1 MSTNPPNIHQAAQ
14 ALMSAVVD
22 RQFESLPRLSLA
34 YREATIVAV
43 QGQDYWKLGHES
55 VSLEAMTDIIGKTEY
70 IATSTAAELALVIE
84 SFPVN
89 LSLAFRLVQNE
100 ACPTDLLIDKLVVS
114 EPKLDFTN
122 KLRTFM
128 HELANKDANS
138 ADKLLSHVLSAQ
150 GPDSVQLQLR
160 ENLDYIFATL
170 QAIGTPSKRL
180 AGEFESLDHVLAH
193 ALLGL
198 VDKGT
203 QDPMS
208 YETLAILYSC
218 GCKAVCRVAMLEDVL
233 HFYRDSLIDNTKA
246 WKVVADAKVPL
257 PVSFVAFQCNKAG
270 TALSTSSEGER
281 MGFVFYQ
288 YLAGRRMPFQSCLPI
303 TNSTKQAKEL
313 FTGLSFAYSA
323 AERHGM
329 DTEERLIP
337 LLSYLEQNIK
347 SKELFVTLAL
357 ESSIPGKTFSSIP
370 SMKKHHGSL
379 FTKDLGV

>member
-1 MSTNPPNIHQAAQ
+1 MSTQTPNIHKAAQ
-14 ALMSAVVD
+14 TLIDAVHD

-34 YREATIVAV
+34 YREALIQAV
-43 QGQDYWKLGHES
+43 QGDDYWKLGHES
-55 VSLEAMTDIIGKTEY
+55 VSLKSMTDIIGNAEY
-70 IATSTAAELALVIE
+70 IAASTAAELALVIE

-89 LSLAFRLVQNE
+89 LSLAFRLVQND
-100 ACPTDLLIDKLVVS
+100 ACPKDLLVDKLLLS
-114 EPKLDFTN
+114 EPKLDLTN

-138 ADKLLSHVLSAQ
+138 ADNLLSHVLSTQ
-150 GPDSVQLQLR
+150 GPDSVQLHLR

-180 AGEFESLDHVLAH
+180 ASEFESLDHVLAH

-203 QDPMS
+203 QDPMP
-208 YETLAILYSC
+208 YETLAILYSV
-218 GCKAVCRVAMLEDVL
+218 GCKAVCRVAMLKDVL

-257 PVSFVAFQCNKAG
+257 PASFVAIQCEKAG

-288 YLAGRRMPFQSCLPI
+288 YLAGRRMPFDSCLPI
-303 TNSTKQAKEL
+303 TNNIKQTKEL
-313 FTGLSFAYSA
+313 FTGLSYAYAA

-337 LLSYLEQNIK
+337 LLSYLSQKIK
-347 SKELFVTLAL
+347 NKELFVTLAL
-357 ESSIPGKTFSSIP
+357 ESSIPGKVFSSIP

>member
-1 MSTNPPNIHQAAQ
+1 MSTHTPNIHQAAQ

-34 YREATIVAV
+34 YREATIEAA

-55 VSLEAMTDIIGKTEY
+55 VSLESMTDIIGKTEY
-70 IATSTAAELALVIE
+70 IETSTRAELALVIE

-89 LSLAFRLVQNE
+89 LSLAFRLVQND
-100 ACPTDLLIDKLVVS
+100 ACPRDLLIDKLLLS
-114 EPKLDFTN
+114 EPKLDLTN

-128 HELANKDANS
+128 HEMANKDANS
-138 ADKLLSHVLSAQ
+138 ADKLLCHVLSTQ
-150 GPDSVQLQLR
+150 GPDSGQLQFR
-160 ENLDYIFATL
+160 DNLDYIFATL
-170 QAIGTPSKRL
+170 QAIETPSKRL
-180 AGEFESLDHVLAH
+180 ASEFESLDHVLAS

-203 QDPMS
+203 QDPMA

-218 GCKAVCRVAMLEDVL
+218 GCKALCRVAMVADVL
-233 HFYRDSLIDNTKA
+233 HFYRDNLIDNSLGWKA
-246 WKVVADAKVPL
+246 VADAKVPL
-257 PVSFVAFQCNKAG
+257 PTSFVAFQCNKAG

-288 YLAGRRMPFQSCLPI
+288 YLAGRRMPFESCLPI
-303 TNSTKQAKEL
+303 TTSIKQAKEI
-313 FTGLSFAYSA
+313 FTGLSYAYA
-323 AERHGM
+323 AAQRHGM
-329 DTEERLIP
+329 DTEDRLIP
-337 LLSYLEQNIK
+337 LLSYLEQSIK
-347 SKELFVTLAL
+347 NKELFVTLAL
-357 ESSIPGKTFSSIP
+357 ESSIPGKTFSFLP

>member
-1 MSTNPPNIHQAAQ
+1 MSIHTPNIHQAAQ

-22 RQFESLPRLSLA
+22 RHFESLPRLSLA
-34 YREATIVAV
+34 YREATIEAV
-43 QGQDYWKLGHES
+43 QGKDYWKLGHES

-100 ACPTDLLIDKLVVS
+100 ACPKDLLVDKLLLS
-114 EPKLDFTN
+114 EPKLDLTN

-128 HELANKDANS
+128 HEMANKDAKS
-138 ADKLLSHVLSAQ
+138 ADKLLCHVLSSQ
-150 GPDSVQLQLR
+150 GPDSVQLQVR

-170 QAIGTPSKRL
+170 EAIGTPSKRL
-180 AGEFESLDHVLAH
+180 VSEFESLDHVLAS

-198 VDKGT
+198 VEKGT

-208 YETLAILYSC
+208 YETLAILYTA
-218 GCKAVCRVAMLEDVL
+218 GCKALCRVALEKDVL

-246 WKVVADAKVPL
+246 WKIVADAKVPL
-257 PVSFVAFQCNKAG
+257 PAEFVAFQCKNAG
-270 TALSTSSEGER
+270 AALSTSSEGER

-303 TNSTKQAKEL
+303 TSNTKQLKEV
-313 FTGLSFAYSA
+313 FTGLSYAYSA
-323 AERHGM
+323 AERHGV

-337 LLSYLEQNIK
+337 LLSYLEQKIK
-347 SKELFVTLAL
+347 SKEMFVTLAL

-370 SMKKHHGSL
+370 SMQKHFGRL